1 MSSHGFHVGGRQ
13 CLPQPAG
20 STGAWE
26 FPSLP
31 QQPQVTCIRHYPP
44 PSSLG
49 LGGSPPANNNLHCLP
64 SGTAGEILQ
73 NLPHPPTRASVP
85 TQKSQGRSQLPP
97 SITTHEFCNALAKP
111 AQELSFPLV
120 GTQQVTQPRLSRS
133 VQCREQRRGAKGEKF
148 GPNAFLSGMLKPV
161 ES

>member
-20 STGAWE
+20 STGARE

-31 QQPQVTCIRHYPP
+31 QQPQVTRIRHYPS

-49 LGGSPPANNNLHCLP
+49 LGGSPPANNNLHCPVAL
-64 SGTAGEILQ
+64 L
-73 NLPHPPTRASVP
+73 
-85 TQKSQGRSQLPP
+85 GRSSKIRHIHPREQVCPP
-97 SITTHEFCNALAKP
+97 KKAKEDPSSLRLSTTHEFCNALLKP
-111 AQELSFPLV
+111 AQELSLPLV

-133 VQCREQRRGAKGEKF
+133 VQCREQRHGAKGEKF